1 METTISTS
9 SSTSSSSPS
18 LVKEL
23 KERYNITEIINS
35 RYQNN
40 EDIKNFYE
48 QYYSIIEK
56 MEEVGFKIWK
66 MFGDLW
72 KEEKQSLIIN
82 ILSLILFLEKEVLKA
97 KRLVL
102 NIVKRNK
109 NNAQIIKDKEYL
121 LKLIDNHYQTY
132 NSRYNFID
140 INTNY
145 EEITEIYQN
154 NRKKFKEEVEK
165 EMEKLINEKKEI

>member
-9 SSTSSSSPS
+9 SSTSS

-23 KERYNITEIINS
+23 KERYNIAEIINS

-48 QYYSIIEK
+48 QYYIAIEK
-56 MEEVGFKIWK
+56 MEELGFKIWK

-82 ILSLILFLEKEVLKA
+82 ILSLILFLEKECLKA
-97 KRLVL
+97 KRIVL

-109 NNAQIIKDKEYL
+109 NNAQIVKDKEYL

-145 EEITEIYQN
+145 EQITEIYQT
-154 NRKKFKEEVEK
+154 NRKKCREEIEK
-165 EMEKLINEKKEI
+165 EMQKLINEKKEV

>member
-9 SSTSSSSPS
+9 SSTSS

-48 QYYSIIEK
+48 QYYIAIEK
-56 MEEVGFKIWK
+56 MEGICFKIWK

-82 ILSLILFLEKEVLKA
+82 ILSLILLLEKECLKT
-97 KRLVL
+97 KRIVL

-109 NNAQIIKDKEYL
+109 NNAQIVKDKEYL

-145 EEITEIYQN
+145 EQITEIYQT
-154 NRKKFKEEVEK
+154 NRKKFKQEVEK
-165 EMEKLINEKKEI
+165 EMQKLINEKKEV

>member
-1 METTISTS
+1 METTISS
-9 SSTSSSSPS
+9 SSSRSSSSPS

-23 KERYNITEIINS
+23 KERYNIAEIINS

-48 QYYSIIEK
+48 QYYIAIEK
-56 MEEVGFKIWK
+56 MEELGFKIWK

-82 ILSLILFLEKEVLKA
+82 ILSLILLLEKECLKA
-97 KRLVL
+97 KRIVL
-102 NIVKRNK
+102 NIVNRNK
-109 NNAQIIKDKEYL
+109 NNTQIVKDKEYL

-145 EEITEIYQN
+145 EQITEIYQN
-154 NRKKFKEEVEK
+154 NREKFKEEVEK
-165 EMEKLINEKKEI
+165 EMEKLNNQKKEV

>member
-9 SSTSSSSPS
+9 SSTSS

-48 QYYSIIEK
+48 QYYIAIEK
-56 MEEVGFKIWK
+56 MEELGFKIWK

-82 ILSLILFLEKEVLKA
+82 ILSLILFLEKECLKA
-97 KRLVL
+97 KRIVL

-109 NNAQIIKDKEYL
+109 NNTQIIKDKEYL

-140 INTNY
+140 ININY
-145 EEITEIYQN
+145 EQITEIYQT
-154 NRKKFKEEVEK
+154 NREKFKEEVEK
-165 EMEKLINEKKEI
+165 EMEKLNNQKKEV